1 MRIAMI
7 STYPPIE
14 CGIAAY
20 TDYLVESLKPLN
32 NEVHIISQTGAEG
45 HNVYPIFNA
54 EDRDL
59 SERVFDIATKITPD
73 VVHIQHEF
81 GLFGKQFGVNVVPLV
96 YKLRLAGIPV
106 VATLHTVYEKL
117 RPGADIILKALVDVS
132 DALIVHEEFQKKTL
146 VKVFGQAEKINVIP
160 HGVRKVKPFSDAKKR
175 LGLDENRK
183 VILLCG
189 YFRPSKGFHKIVDIF
204 PQILKRVPKAELVV
218 AGKMRL
224 VEFAK
229 YRDKFFQKINLSP
242 AREHITVFR
251 GQFPQKTFDYILSAA
266 DVVPFPYLKGAQSGV
281 MAHALAFKK
290 PIVAS
295 PLRAFKELVRKTGV
309 GVVAR
314 SKKAF
319 AEAICRILKDTELA
333 KKLSQNADRYVR
345 EVAGWDIVAQRT
357 ISVYHKVVKVPYG
370 RARYIYVP

>member
-14 CGIAAY
+14 CGIGAY
-20 TDYLVESLKPLN
+20 TDYLVEALKPLN

-45 HNVYPIFNA
+45 HNVYAVFNA
-54 EDRDL
+54 DDSDL
-59 SERVFDIATKITPD
+59 SERVSNIAVKITPD

-106 VATLHTVYEKL
+106 VATLHTVYEKI
-117 RPGADIILKALVDVS
+117 RPGADIILKALVDVC
-132 DALIVHEEFQKKTL
+132 DAVIVHEEFQKKTL
-146 VKVFGQAEKINVIP
+146 VKAFGQAEKINVIP
-160 HGVRKVKPFSDAKKR
+160 HGVRKVKAFPDAKKR
-175 LGLDENRK
+175 LDLDENRK
-183 VILLCG
+183 VVLLCG

-218 AGKMRL
+218 AGKMRQ
-224 VEFAK
+224 VEYAD
-229 YRDKFFQKINLSP
+229 YRNKFFQKINLST

-266 DVVPFPYLKGAQSGV
+266 DVVPFPYLAGAQSGV

-290 PIVAS
+290 PLVVS

-309 GVVAR
+309 GMVAR

-319 AEAICRILKDTELA
+319 AEAICKILKDKELA
-333 KKLSQNADRYVR
+333 SKLSQNAERYVR
-345 EVAGWDIVAQRT
+345 EMAGWDIVARRT
-357 ISVYHKVVKVPYG
+357 VSTYHKIVKVPYG
-370 RARYIYVP
+370 RARYVYVP